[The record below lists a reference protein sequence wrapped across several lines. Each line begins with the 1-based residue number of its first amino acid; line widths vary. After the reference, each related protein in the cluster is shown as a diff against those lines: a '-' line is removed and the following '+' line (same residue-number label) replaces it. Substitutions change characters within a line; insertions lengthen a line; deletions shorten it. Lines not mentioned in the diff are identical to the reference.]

1 MTDTSIDLFGKDCD
15 DLQENIAVANGAVT
29 GNLKYVTGYTAFSGD
44 EQDGNFLVL
53 KFTNSAADEIWVG
66 VDPSAHPER
75 PMVKLDPDG
84 INIFR
89 IADNEEQ
96 VIKVDVV
103 TGGVHDGFT
112 LDLSELVCAT
122 ANG

>member
-15 DLQENIAVANGAVT
+15 DFQSDIAVADGAVT
-29 GNLKYVTGYTAFSGD
+29 GNLKYVTGYTAYTGD
-44 EQDGNFLVL
+44 EQNGNFLVL

-66 VDPSAHPER
+66 LDPTNHPER

-89 IADNEEQ
+89 VSDKDEQ
-96 VIKVDVV
+96 IIKVDVI
-103 TGGVHDGFT
+103 TGGIHDGFT
-112 LDLSELVCAT
+112 LDLSGLVCAT